1 MITSQEVREA
11 VLVPISTIVDSVR
24 ITLERCPPEL
34 SADLVDRGLVLAGG
48 GALLRGFDKL
58 LSEETGLS
66 VHVAED
72 PLSAVAE
79 WTGKFLNELKFLRQ
93 VAAADRQWRGS
104 LQIDDFGLRID
115 FRSSADFD
123 LNQVQTR
130 NLQSGIDMSR
140 TSIIALLIFGA
151 VLGYF
156 LSFGPETTQKF
167 KASVYQLLAPFL
179 TGGSG
184 IKKQIT
190 SVRTGLKSLDQLEHE
205 NAALQVEN
213 RELRATNQSLRDV
226 EHEVNRLR
234 HALNYRERS
243 VFKLIAA
250 EVIARDSST
259 WWRTLTINRGRRDAI
274 ETDMPVVTDV
284 GLVGKTTTVSD
295 TISVVLLISDESCR
309 IASSVEGSREQGIV
323 SGERV
328 TGGLTPFL
336 DLNFLSKQADLK
348 PGQKVYTSGVGGVF
362 PSGLLIGAVK
372 SFRVR
377 ELDGQA
383 QLTPVVDL
391 SHLEDV
397 FVVTG
402 RR

>member
-1 MITSQEVREA
+1 LRKDLQSA
-11 VLVPISTIVDSVR
+11 VD
-24 ITLERCPPEL
+24 
-34 SADLVDRGLVLAGG
+34 VDRV
-48 GALLRGFDKL
+48 
-58 LSEETGLS
+58 
-66 VHVAED
+66 V
-72 PLSAVAE
+72 SAIRD
-79 WTGKFLNELKFLRQ
+79 LQ
-93 VAAADRQWRGS
+93 AAMG
-104 LQIDDFGLRID
+104 
-115 FRSSADFD
+115 
-123 LNQVQTR
+123 
-130 NLQSGIDMSR
+130 MSR
-140 TSIIALLIFGA
+140 TNIIALLIFGA
-151 VLGYF
+151 ILGYF
-156 LSFGPETTQKF
+156 LSFGPNTTQKF
-167 KASVYQLLAPFL
+167 KAGVYQLLAPFL
-179 TGGSG
+179 TSGSG
-184 IKKQIT
+184 LKKQIT

-250 EVIARDSST
+250 EIVARDSST
-259 WWRTLTINRGRRDAI
+259 WWRTVTINRGRRDGI
-274 ETDMPVVTDV
+274 ETDMPVVTDE
-284 GLVGKTTTVSD
+284 GLIGKTTSVSD
-295 TISVVLLISDESCR
+295 VISVVLLVSDENCR
-309 IASSVEGSREQGIV
+309 VAASVEGSREQGIV

-328 TGGLTPFL
+328 TTGLTPRL

-362 PSGLLIGAVK
+362 PSGLLIGVVK
-372 SFRVR
+372 SYRVR

-383 QLTPVVDL
+383 QLTPAVDL

>member
-1 MITSQEVREA
+1 
-11 VLVPISTIVDSVR
+11 
-24 ITLERCPPEL
+24 
-34 SADLVDRGLVLAGG
+34 
-48 GALLRGFDKL
+48 LR
-58 LSEETGLS
+58 
-66 VHVAED
+66 
-72 PLSAVAE
+72 
-79 WTGKFLNELKFLRQ
+79 
-93 VAAADRQWRGS
+93 
-104 LQIDDFGLRID
+104 IDDFGLRID
-115 FRSSADFD
+115 LRSSADFD

-205 NAALQVEN
+205 NAGLQVEN
-213 RELRATNQSLRDV
+213 RELRATNQGLRDV

-250 EVIARDSST
+250 EIIARDSST
-259 WWRTLTINRGRRDAI
+259 WWRTITINRGRKDGI
-274 ETDMPVVTDV
+274 ETDMPVVTDL

-295 TISVVLLISDESCR
+295 SISVVLLVSDENCR
-309 IASSVEGSREQGIV
+309 LAASVEGSREQGIV
-323 SGERV
+323 SGER
-328 TGGLTPFL
+328 TTTGLTPL
-336 DLNFLSKQADLK
+336 LNLNFLSKQADLK

-362 PSGLLIGAVK
+362 PSGLLVGVVK
-372 SFRVR
+372 SYRVR

-383 QLTPVVDL
+383 QLTPAVDL

>member
-1 MITSQEVREA
+1 MR
-11 VLVPISTIVDSVR
+11 
-24 ITLERCPPEL
+24 
-34 SADLVDRGLVLAGG
+34 
-48 GALLRGFDKL
+48 
-58 LSEETGLS
+58 
-66 VHVAED
+66 
-72 PLSAVAE
+72 
-79 WTGKFLNELKFLRQ
+79 
-93 VAAADRQWRGS
+93 
-104 LQIDDFGLRID
+104 IDDFGLRID

-190 SVRTGLKSLDQLEHE
+190 SVRTGLRSLDQLEHE
-205 NAALQVEN
+205 SAALQVEN
-213 RELRATNQSLRDV
+213 RELRATNQGLRDV

-250 EVIARDSST
+250 EIIARDSST
-259 WWRTLTINRGRRDAI
+259 WWRTITINRGRRDGI
-274 ETDMPVVTDV
+274 ETDMPVVTDL

-295 TISVVLLISDESCR
+295 SISVVLLVSDENCR
-309 IASSVEGSREQGIV
+309 LAASVEGSREQGIV
-323 SGERV
+323 SGER
-328 TGGLTPFL
+328 TTTGLTPL
-336 DLNFLSKQADLK
+336 LNLNFLSKQADLK

-362 PSGLLIGAVK
+362 PSGLLVGLVK
-372 SFRVR
+372 SYRVR

-383 QLTPVVDL
+383 QLTPAVDL